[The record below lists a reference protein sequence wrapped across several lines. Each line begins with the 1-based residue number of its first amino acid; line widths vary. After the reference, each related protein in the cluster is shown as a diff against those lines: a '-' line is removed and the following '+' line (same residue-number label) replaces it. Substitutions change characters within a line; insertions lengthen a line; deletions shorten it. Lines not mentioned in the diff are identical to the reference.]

1 MITPDRIEVKDE
13 AVLRIPD
20 DRLSNAIMAQSP
32 YPILLVITWTLL
44 LSLLR
49 FCERRSAPVIVPYNH
64 LGFKHYA
71 FIE

>member
-32 YPILLVITWTLL
+32 YPILLVIT
-44 LSLLR
+44 
-49 FCERRSAPVIVPYNH
+49 
-64 LGFKHYA
+64 LGLFSYRC
-71 FIE
+71 